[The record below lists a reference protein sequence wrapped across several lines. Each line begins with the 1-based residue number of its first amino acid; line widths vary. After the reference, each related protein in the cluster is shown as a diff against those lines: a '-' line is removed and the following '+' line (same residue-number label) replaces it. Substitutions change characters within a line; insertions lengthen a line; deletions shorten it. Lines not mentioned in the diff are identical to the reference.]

1 MKYGKTLG
9 LLTFFALSTCSMA
22 LAAET
27 LDSPRVFPHYQSVVI
42 HQDTGVYEWNGL
54 LFAHVR
60 RPFDRGRETRA
71 KARAAATIEIT
82 ELLYR
87 WTIGQTAHLR
97 EEKRDLPRGIA
108 LVKKIVAQ
116 YDPQWL
122 TRDWSISAR
131 MRECPERVEG
141 DFYTLGQVFE
151 VEALNRSMPASFK
164 KPLPD
169 RQWFVVLGGVVANM
183 MERSNRRSFLV
194 DCGAIDGIQQ
204 RVNGDVFDPQCEKE
218 VQQTQVLVKDFLS
231 SSEIAEDMRKRV
243 QSITMPRETNSW
255 KVISGEPTDVE
266 KIDVSVTTN
275 LYQKMDCV
283 TNVVTRPQLTSEIV
297 NVGLSK
303 GGKVREEIIDSTMGD
318 IETVVT
324 KTIVTKTKYELHKVT
339 HIVNGEA
346 RFEEMFLSGGETV
359 TPITSQPQTALGR
372 DSEKLFYA
380 KTSLDVKEST
390 IRRALAENPYDRVLW
405 NLLGRCYQAR
415 HEYAAAII
423 CFRMALRIDI
433 HYQFAWTNLAETYLC
448 LGCNRLA
455 IGAALVARG
464 LATNDWC
471 IEHSE
476 KVLLQP

>member
-22 LAAET
+22 HAAET

-87 WTIGQTAHLR
+87 WAIGQTAHLR

-169 RQWFVVLGGVVANM
+169 RQWFSVLGGVVSNA
-183 MERSNRRSFLV
+183 MEYGNRRSFLV
-194 DCGAIDGIQQ
+194 DCGAVDGIPQ
-204 RVNGDVFDPQCEKE
+204 RKNGDVLDTECEKE
-218 VQQTQVLVKDFLS
+218 AHQVQVLVKDFLS
-231 SSEIAEDMRKRV
+231 SSTIAKDMRKRV
-243 QSITMPRETNSW
+243 QSITMPRETNSLA
-255 KVISGEPTDVE
+255 VIPGKPVVVE
-266 KIDVSVTTN
+266 NTDVSVTTN
-275 LYQKMDCV
+275 LSQSVVYV
-283 TNVVTRPQLTSEIV
+283 TNVVTRIQLSSEIA
-297 NVGLSK
+297 NMGYSK
-303 GGKVREEIIDSTMGD
+303 GGKVRDETVDSTVGE
-318 IETVVT
+318 IEAVVT
-324 KTIVTKTKYELHKVT
+324 KTVVTTTKYELHRIT
-339 HIVNGEA
+339 HIVKGEA
-346 RFEEMFLSGGETV
+346 CFEEMFLSGGENAAS
-359 TPITSQPQTALGR
+359 IKLQPQTVLGR
-372 DSEKLFYA
+372 DTEKLFYA

-390 IRRALAENPYDRVLW
+390 IRRALTENPYDRVLW
-405 NLLGRCYQAR
+405 NLLGRCYQER
-415 HEYAAAII
+415 DEYAASIV
-423 CFRMALRIDI
+423 CFRIALRLDV
-433 HYQFAWTNLAETYLC
+433 HYQFVWTNLAETYLK

-464 LATNDWC
+464 LATNAWC